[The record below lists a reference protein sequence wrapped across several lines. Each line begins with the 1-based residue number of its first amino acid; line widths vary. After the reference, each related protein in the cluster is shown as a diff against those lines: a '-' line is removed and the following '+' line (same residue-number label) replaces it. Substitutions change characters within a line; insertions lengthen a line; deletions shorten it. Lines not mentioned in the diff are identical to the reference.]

1 MLLTLSILCLLL
13 VVSAILGM
21 ADAALTTASRT
32 RLQDLERDGDD
43 RAALVNHLLEY
54 QRERV
59 SSTLLVATALV
70 NTTAT
75 ALAAVALVQ
84 WHQGA
89 GLPLSVAV
97 MTLLL
102 VGITTLMPRA
112 IARRHAVPLALALTP
127 WVGLLSWF
135 FRPVVAVLHWAV
147 KGAVR
152 SAGGSAGRFDSTTP
166 DEPAQMLAD
175 LRGVIDQHTE
185 DLADRHADVRHER
198 AMLRSV
204 LDLADVDVSEIM
216 VHRRGLVSI
225 DVGLPVED
233 ILQQALDSPY
243 TRLPLWRDE
252 PDNIIGVLHAK
263 ALLRAVQA
271 VEGDLEALDVA
282 AIASPPWFVPDSTR
296 LLDQL
301 NAFRSR
307 REHFALVIDEYG
319 TLQGVVTL
327 EDILEEIVG
336 DITDEHDVTVSGVR
350 PQPDGSYI
358 IDGSVTLRDL
368 NREFDWNLPDDDATT
383 LAGLLL
389 HETRSL
395 PMQGQVFLFHGLRFE
410 VLRRQRNQI
419 VSVKV
424 SVLARHERNT

>member
-1 MLLTLSILCLLL
+1 MLLTLSVLCLLL

-21 ADAALTTASRT
+21 ADAALSSASRT

-59 SSTLLVATALV
+59 TSTLLVATALV

-84 WHQGA
+84 WHRGA
-89 GLPLSVAV
+89 GLPLSVALMTV
-97 MTLLL
+97 LLVVLTTLL
-102 VGITTLMPRA
+102 PRA
-112 IARRHAVPLALALTP
+112 LARRHAVPLALALTP

-135 FRPVVAVLHWAV
+135 FRPVVALLHWTV
-147 KGAVR
+147 RGAVR
-152 SAGGSAGRFDSTTP
+152 TGGAGRFDGTPP

-185 DLADRHADVRHER
+185 DLADHADVRNER

-204 LDLADVDVSEIM
+204 LDLADVGVGEIM

-225 DVGLPVED
+225 DAGLPVAD
-233 ILQQALDSPY
+233 ILQQVLDSAY

-271 VEGDLEALDVA
+271 AGGDLDTLDVA
-282 AIASPPWFVPDSTR
+282 EIASPPWFIPDSTR

-368 NREFDWNLPDDDATT
+368 NREFDWDLPDDDATT

-389 HETRSL
+389 YETRSL

-424 SVLARHERNT
+424 SILTRHERHA

>member
-1 MLLTLSILCLLL
+1 MILTLAAVVVLLAI
-13 VVSAILGM
+13 SAILGL
-21 ADAALTTASRT
+21 AETALGSVSRA

-43 RAALVNHLLEY
+43 RAALVSHLLEH
-54 QRERV
+54 QRDRLGTTLALA
-59 SSTLLVATALV
+59 TLLT

-75 ALAAVALVQ
+75 VL
-84 WHQGA
+84 
-89 GLPLSVAV
+89 VAV
-97 MTLLL
+97 TLVRLDGGTGQIIAVVGMTLALMLATVLL
-102 VGITTLMPRA
+102 PRT
-112 IARRHAVPLALALTP
+112 IARRHSLRLALALTP
-127 WVGLLSWF
+127 WVGLISWLL
-135 FRPVVAVLHWAV
+135 RPAVTLLQHLVPGQHSDAT
-147 KGAVR
+147 
-152 SAGGSAGRFDSTTP
+152 AGS

-175 LRGVIDQHTE
+175 LRGVIDQHTG
-185 DLADRHADVRHER
+185 DLADRHADVHHER

-204 LDLADVDVSEIM
+204 LDLADVEVSEIM
-216 VHRRGLVSI
+216 VHRRGLVSV
-225 DVGLPVED
+225 DAGQPVPD
-233 ILQQALDSPY
+233 ILQQVLDSPY
-243 TRLPLWRDE
+243 TRLPLWRDQ

-271 VEGDLEALDVA
+271 VEGDLDGLDVE
-282 AIASPPWFVPDSTR
+282 AIASPPWFVPDATR

-336 DITDEHDVTVSGVR
+336 DISDEHDITVSGVR
-350 PQPDGSYI
+350 QQPDGSLI

-368 NREFDWNLPDDDATT
+368 NREFDWGLPDDEATT

-389 HETRSL
+389 YETRSL
-395 PMQGQVFLFHGLRFE
+395 PQQGQVFLFHGLRFE

-419 VSVKV
+419 ATVKV
-424 SVLARHERNT
+424 SVVSRT